1 VDSFVVLYVAFVL
14 GPQQWPVP
22 LFLAVGTVNYAYKL
36 AAAVA
41 LIPLIY
47 LMRRTIERYLG
58 PEQAAR
64 LKREAAA
71 D

>member
-1 VDSFVVLYVAFVL
+1 VLYVAFVL

-47 LMRRTIERYLG
+47 LMRRAIERYLG